1 MGETEGDAEQDSLC
15 GVDGATNNV
24 GVVAEKYIVGGYNCE
39 GTSVLCKMEIRVWV
53 LGGDL
58 VDKSQQSE

>member
-1 MGETEGDAEQDSLC
+1 MW
-15 GVDGATNNV
+15 GVDGATNNGRV
-24 GVVAEKYIVGGYNCE
+24 GVVVVAEKYIVGGCNCE
-39 GTSVLCKMEIRVWV
+39 GTSVLCKMEISVWV